1 MSDSVR
7 LTLPAMGE
15 SVAEGTISRWLKAV
29 GDSVAEG
36 ESVVEVTTDKVDV
49 EVPSPTA
56 GKLESIVA
64 QEGDTVEVG
73 ATLATIAAGEAGA
86 AAVSP
91 AAVTPSRTEGS
102 NGSSASNRA
111 GDASA
116 TEVAARPADEPPPP
130 AAARPSAPSN
140 PPAPAA
146 ADVNASPLARRSA
159 AIRGVDLSTVRGS
172 GPAGLVRSADVSAA
186 ASAPA
191 PSKAAVRA
199 STAPQAPPGDS
210 TVELRGPAASLV
222 DYMEQSRDIPT
233 ATSFRTI
240 AVMVLD
246 VRRRE
251 INLGLATAAKQMKV
265 SFTHLIGHA
274 IARAAAEM
282 PEMCA
287 HFARTEKGRPARVDG
302 AAHLGIAVDSR
313 RKDGTR
319 FLVVPVIRDAG
330 TRTFADFRE
339 EYERLIERARSNS
352 LSADELRGATLTLTN
367 PGGIGTVASVPRLM
381 PGQGTIV
388 AVGAL
393 GYPAEWRDLPDARLR
408 ELGLAKVMT
417 MTSTYDHRVI
427 QGAQSGE
434 FLGRVEALL
443 AGESGFYEAVFE
455 SLGIGLPAADVSR
468 SSAETRPAPATAVAD
483 QPPSRELLGAMQA
496 ATSLIKAHRT
506 HGHLG
511 AHLDPLGT
519 PSPGDPA
526 MEPETYGLT
535 PDVMERIPAALLRV
549 YVRGRTLAE
558 VLPNLRRTY
567 CGTIAYEIEH
577 IASHE
582 QRVWLREHIESGAYR
597 LPFNAEAKRRLL
609 QRLTKVEAMERY
621 LRRTFLGQ
629 KTFSAEGVDAMI
641 PMLEGLLT
649 AIADDG
655 IGEVVMGMSHRGRLA
670 TIAHVVN
677 RPYEAVLV
685 AFERGE
691 LRRAVAALND
701 APTGDVKYHIGAT
714 GTYVTDTGKGI
725 TVRLLS
731 NPSHLEAVDP
741 VVEGWTRSAQ
751 TRRSSSVLHVDPMAA
766 VPVLLHGDAAFAG
779 QGVVAEVLNLQSLP
793 GYATGG
799 TVHIIT
805 NNQIGFTTEARDGR
819 STRYAS
825 DLAKGFDVPIVHVNA
840 DDIEACINAVRLAWD
855 YRRAYHRDV
864 VIDLIGYRRFGHS
877 ETDEPSYTQPL
888 MYQKI
893 KNHPTAREIFMNKL
907 VAEGIITEADGAND
921 FETAYGAVAEAHK
934 RVKATM
940 ATEPVDDREES
951 TAAETEARRP
961 PTRVPRATLVSLN
974 EQLTVAPREFH
985 IYPKLAKQLE
995 RRRATLS
1002 EGGIDWG
1009 TAESLA
1015 FASLLLEGHP
1025 IRLSGQDTQR
1035 GTFSQRHLVFHDD
1048 QTGAEWVPMHHLVSA
1063 AATFEVYN
1071 SPLSEVACLGFEY
1084 GYSAADPDTMVLWEA
1099 QYGDFVN
1106 NAQLIVDQFVA
1117 SALAKWGQRSRLVL
1131 LLPHGYEGNGP
1142 EHSSARLERFLQ
1154 LSAHGN
1160 MRVANCSTSA
1170 QYFHLLRDQAIA
1182 GTARPLVVM
1191 TPKRLLRLQE
1201 SASALEDL
1209 TQGEF
1214 RPVIDDPTTSASPRA
1229 RKKVRTMLLCTG
1241 KIYYELELHPD
1252 RREAEDMAI
1261 VRVEL
1266 LNPLPVEEVLALL
1279 RTYPNLEQI
1288 YWVQEEPA
1296 NMGAWLHLARPIGK
1310 RRPYD
1315 IRWDYI
1321 GRPRRA
1327 SPSEGSAGSHQLEQ
1341 ERIVTTA
1348 LASSQILAAKAANEG
1363 LAPAELKA
1371 STDPKAAGDS

>member
-1 MSDSVR
+1 
-7 LTLPAMGE
+7 MGE
-15 SVAEGTISRWLKAV
+15 SVTEGTISRWLKAV
-29 GDSVAEG
+29 GDTVTEG
-36 ESVVEVTTDKVDV
+36 KSLVEVTTDKVDV
-49 EVPSPTA
+49 EVPSPAA
-56 GKLESIVA
+56 GTLETIVA
-64 QEGDTVEVG
+64 QEGDTVAVG
-73 ATLATIAAGEAGA
+73 ATLATIAAGANGA
-86 AAVSP
+86 AAKGTGP
-91 AAVTPSRTEGS
+91 AAATPAAS
-102 NGSSASNRA
+102 NGSGTAPSPDHQPQVA
-111 GDASA
+111 GEQPPAEA
-116 TEVAARPADEPPPP
+116 EQPPARPAQATATSPP
-130 AAARPSAPSN
+130 AAGDSTV
-140 PPAPAA
+140 PAT
-146 ADVNASPLARRSA
+146 PLARRRA
-159 AIRGVDLSTVRGS
+159 AIQGVDLASVTGS
-172 GPAGLVRSADVSAA
+172 GPAGLARADDVTRSANGPSRSTEAK
-186 ASAPA
+186 SSSPA
-191 PSKAAVRA
+191 PV
-199 STAPQAPPGDS
+199 APPGEA

-240 AVMVLD
+240 AVTVLD
-246 VRRRE
+246 ARRRE
-251 INLGLATAAKQMKV
+251 LNRGLTTAGKQIKV
-265 SFTHLIGHA
+265 SFTHLIGYA

-282 PEMCA
+282 PEMSA
-287 HFARTEKGRPARVDG
+287 HFARTEQGRPARVENG
-302 AAHLGIAVDSR
+302 VHLGIAVDSR
-313 RKDGTR
+313 RKDGGR

-330 TRTFADFRE
+330 SRAFDDFLA
-339 EYERLIERARSNS
+339 EYERLIDRARTNA
-352 LSADELRGATLTLTN
+352 LAADELRGGTITLTN
-367 PGGIGTVASVPRLM
+367 PGGIGTIASVPRLM

-393 GYPAEWRDLPDARLR
+393 GYPAEWRDAPESRLR
-408 ELGLAKVMT
+408 ELGVAKVMT

-434 FLGRVEALL
+434 FLGRIEALL
-443 AGESGFYEAVFE
+443 NGDGDFYSSVFE
-455 SLGIGLPAADVSR
+455 SLGVGLPAADIPQSRANSRAVS
-468 SSAETRPAPATAVAD
+468 APVDTDAAPATV
-483 QPPSRELLGAMQA
+483 PSRQMLGAVQA

-519 PSPGDPA
+519 PPLGDPA

-535 PDVMERIPAALLRV
+535 PELMEQIPSDVLRV
-549 YVRGRTLAE
+549 YVPGRNLAE

-597 LPFNAEAKRRLL
+597 MPFSPDSKRRLL

-621 LRRTFLGQ
+621 LRRTFIGQ

-641 PMLEGLLT
+641 PMLEGLLA

-677 RPYEAVLV
+677 RPYAAVLV

-691 LRRAVAALND
+691 LRRAVASLND

-725 TVRLLS
+725 SVRLLS

-741 VVEGWTRSAQ
+741 VVEGWTRAEQ
-751 TRRSSSVLHVDPMAA
+751 TKRNSSTLHVDPTVA

-779 QGVVAEVLNLQSLP
+779 QGIVAEVFNLQSLR

-799 TVHIIT
+799 TVHLIT
-805 NNQIGFTTEARDGR
+805 NNQVGFTTDASDAR

-825 DLAKGFDVPIVHVNA
+825 DLAKGYDVPIVHVNA

-855 YRRAYHRDV
+855 YRRTYHRDV
-864 VIDLIGYRRFGHS
+864 VIDLIGYRRFGHN
-877 ETDEPSYTQPL
+877 ETDEPAYTQPL

-893 KNHPTAREIFMNKL
+893 REHPTAREIYLHKL
-907 VAEGIITEADGAND
+907 VAEGLITEADGAND
-921 FETAYGAVAEAHK
+921 FETAYSAVAEAHK
-934 RVKATM
+934 RVKATL
-940 ATEPVDDREES
+940 ATDPTEESEES
-951 TAAETEARRP
+951 TAAETQTPRP
-961 PTRVPRATLVSLN
+961 STRVARDTLLTLN
-974 EQLTVAPREFH
+974 AQLVVAPDDFH
-985 IYPKLAKQLE
+985 VYPKLARQLE
-995 RRRATLS
+995 RRLAAVN
-1002 EGGIDWG
+1002 EGTGVDWG

-1015 FASLLLEGHP
+1015 FASLLTEGHP

-1048 QTGAEWVPMHHLVSA
+1048 RNGATWIPMQNLVGAE
-1063 AATFEVYN
+1063 ATFEVYN
-1071 SPLSEVACLGFEY
+1071 SPLSEVACVGFEY
-1084 GYSAADPDTMVLWEA
+1084 GYSAADPTTMVLWEA

-1106 NAQLIVDQFVA
+1106 NAEMVVDQFIS

-1160 MRVANCSTSA
+1160 MRVANCSTAA

-1182 GTARPLVVM
+1182 PTARPLVVM
-1191 TPKRLLRLQE
+1191 TPKSLLRLKE
-1201 SASALEDL
+1201 SASTLDELAD
-1209 TQGEF
+1209 GEF
-1214 RPVIDDPTTSASPRA
+1214 RPVIDDPATSATA
-1229 RKKVRTMLLCTG
+1229 KQRKAVRTMLLCTG
-1241 KIYYELELHPD
+1241 KVYYELELHPD
-1252 RREAEDMAI
+1252 RREAEDLAI
-1261 VRVEL
+1261 VRIEL
-1266 LNPLPVEEVLALL
+1266 LNPLPVDDVLALI
-1279 RTYPNLEQI
+1279 RRYPNLEQI

-1296 NMGAWLHLARPIGK
+1296 NMGAWPHLSRPIGK

-1327 SPSEGSAGSHQLEQ
+1327 SPSEGSAGSHHIEQ
-1341 ERIVTTA
+1341 ERIVNSA
-1348 LASSQILAAKAANEG
+1348 IASSSILAAKAAEEG
-1363 LAPAELKA
+1363 LQPADLKA
-1371 STDPKAAGDS
+1371 SADPKTAGNS

>member
-1 MSDSVR
+1 
-7 LTLPAMGE
+7 MGE

-29 GDSVAEG
+29 GDSVTEG
-36 ESVVEVTTDKVDV
+36 ETLVEVTTDKVDV
-49 EVPSPTA
+49 EVPSPAA
-56 GKLESIVA
+56 GTLESIVA
-64 QEGDTVEVG
+64 QEGDTVAVG
-73 ATLATIAAGEAGA
+73 ATLATIAPGANGA
-86 AAVSP
+86 APKQA
-91 AAVTPSRTEGS
+91 PSATGSTSADS
-102 NGSSASNRA
+102 NGAAEVSGADSGSAPPA
-111 GDASA
+111 E
-116 TEVAARPADEPPPP
+116 TEAPGPEQPPALPAQSTAAPAPRPAP
-130 AAARPSAPSN
+130 
-140 PPAPAA
+140 
-146 ADVNASPLARRSA
+146 VNAAIATSPLARRA
-159 AIRGVDLSTVRGS
+159 AALRGVDLHEVTGT
-172 GPAGLVRSADVSAA
+172 GPAGLVRAGDVAA
-186 ASAPA
+186 ANGPTAAAAP
-191 PSKAAVRA
+191 PP
-199 STAPQAPPGDS
+199 STAPVAPAGGE
-210 TVELRGPAASLV
+210 TVELRGPAAALV
-222 DYMEQSRDIPT
+222 DYMELSRDIPT
-233 ATSFRTI
+233 ATSFRNL
-240 AVMVLD
+240 AVSVLD
-246 VRRRE
+246 ARRRE
-251 INLGLATAAKQMKV
+251 LNLSLTTAGKQMKV
-265 SFTHLIGHA
+265 SFTHLIGYA
-274 IARAAAEM
+274 VVKAAAEM

-287 HFARTEKGRPARVDG
+287 HFARTDEGRPARVEDG
-302 AAHLGIAVDSR
+302 VHLGLAVDSR

-330 TRTFADFRE
+330 SRTFADFHG
-339 EYERLIERARSNS
+339 EYERLIDRARSNT
-352 LSADELRGATLTLTN
+352 LAADELRGATITLTN

-388 AVGAL
+388 AAGAL
-393 GYPAEWRDLPDARLR
+393 GYSSEWRDVPESRIRD
-408 ELGLAKVMT
+408 LGVAKVMI

-434 FLGRVEALL
+434 FLGRIEALL
-443 AGESGFYEAVFE
+443 NGVDDFYTAVFE
-455 SLGIGLPAADVSR
+455 SLGVGRPAAEIPR
-468 SSAETRPAPATAVAD
+468 SSAASQAPAAAAEPGTVAAAT
-483 QPPSRELLGAMQA
+483 PSRQMLGAIQA

-519 PSPGDPA
+519 LPLGDPA

-535 PDVMERIPAALLRV
+535 PDLMEQIPADLLRV
-549 YVRGRTLAE
+549 YVPGRNLAE

-597 LPFNAEAKRRLL
+597 MPFNAENKRRLL

-649 AIADDG
+649 VIAADG
-655 IGEVVMGMSHRGRLA
+655 IGQVVMGMSHRGRLA

-691 LRRAVAALND
+691 LRRAVGAPND
-701 APTGDVKYHIGAT
+701 APTGDVKYHIGST

-741 VVEGWTRSAQ
+741 VVEGWTRAEQ
-751 TRRSSSVLHVDPMAA
+751 TRRSSSALHVDPMVA

-779 QGVVAEVLNLQSLP
+779 QGIVAEVFNLQSLA

-805 NNQIGFTTEARDGR
+805 DNQVGFTTEASDAR

-855 YRRAYHRDV
+855 YRRTYNRDV
-864 VIDLIGYRRFGHS
+864 VIDLIGYRRFGHN

-893 KNHPTAREIFMNKL
+893 KQHPTARDIYLQKL
-907 VAEGIITEADGAND
+907 VGEGLVTEADGAND
-921 FETAYGAVAEAHK
+921 FETAYSALAEAHK
-934 RVKATM
+934 RVRATL
-940 ATEPVDDREES
+940 ASDPAEETEES
-951 TAAETEARRP
+951 KAAETETPRP
-961 PTRVPRATLVSLN
+961 ATRVARDTLVALN
-974 EQLTVAPREFH
+974 EQLLATPDDFH
-985 IYPKLAKQLE
+985 VFPKLAKQLE
-995 RRRATLS
+995 RRRTAVS

-1009 TAESLA
+1009 TAEALG
-1015 FASLLLEGHP
+1015 FASLLIEGHP

-1048 QTGAEWVPMHHLVSA
+1048 RNGAEWIPMEHLMSA

-1071 SPLSEVACLGFEY
+1071 SPLSEVGCLGFEY
-1084 GYSAADPDTMVLWEA
+1084 GYSAADPSTMVLWEA

-1106 NAQLIVDQFVA
+1106 NAELIVDQFI
-1117 SALAKWGQRSRLVL
+1117 SSSLAKWGQNSRLVL

-1154 LSAHGN
+1154 LAAHGN
-1160 MRVANCSTSA
+1160 MRVANCSTAA
-1170 QYFHLLRDQAIA
+1170 QYFHLLRDQAISP
-1182 GTARPLVVM
+1182 TARPLVIM
-1191 TPKRLLRLQE
+1191 TPKSLLRLKE
-1201 SASALEDL
+1201 SACTLDELSDGEFRNILDDPVTSASAK
-1209 TQGEF
+1209 Q
-1214 RPVIDDPTTSASPRA
+1214 
-1229 RKKVRTMLLCTG
+1229 RKKVHTMLLCTG

-1315 IRWDYI
+1315 IGWDYI

-1327 SPSEGSAGSHQLEQ
+1327 SPSEGSTGSHHIEQ
-1341 ERIVTTA
+1341 ERIVKTA
-1348 LASSQILAAKAANEG
+1348 ISTSQILAGKQADIGHMQTAD
-1363 LAPAELKA
+1363 LKTSA
-1371 STDPKAAGDS
+1371 DPKTAGES

>member
-1 MSDSVR
+1 
-7 LTLPAMGE
+7 MGE
-15 SVAEGTISRWLKAV
+15 SVTEGTISRWLKSV

-36 ESVVEVTTDKVDV
+36 ETLVEVTTDKVDV
-49 EVPSPTA
+49 EVPSPAA
-56 GKLESIVA
+56 GTLEAIVA
-64 QEGDTVEVG
+64 QEGETVAVG
-73 ATLATIAAGEAGA
+73 ATLATIAAGANGA
-86 AAVSP
+86 ATQP
-91 AAVTPSRTEGS
+91 AA
-102 NGSSASNRA
+102 
-111 GDASA
+111 DA
-116 TEVAARPADEPPPP
+116 P
-130 AAARPSAPSN
+130 AAAESAASN
-140 PPAPAA
+140 GAATAPPDAPAPAA
-146 ADVNASPLARRSA
+146 AEAEATEEGATTKPTATEPAPPPAMGGAPVNASPLARRRA
-159 AIRGVDLSTVRGS
+159 AIQGVDLAAATGT
-172 GPAGLVRSADVSAA
+172 GPGGLVRSGDVSTAA
-186 ASAPA
+186 NGAPA
-191 PSKAAVRA
+191 AHAKTRSPVAPS
-199 STAPQAPPGDS
+199 GEG

-222 DYMEQSRDIPT
+222 DYMELSRDIPT
-233 ATSFRTI
+233 ATSFRTV
-240 AVMVLD
+240 AVTVLD
-246 VRRRE
+246 ARRRE
-251 INLGLATAAKQMKV
+251 LNLGLTTAGKQIKV
-265 SFTHLIGHA
+265 SYTHLIGYA

-282 PEMCA
+282 PEMSA
-287 HFARTEKGRPARVDG
+287 HFARTESGKPARVDSG
-302 AAHLGIAVDSR
+302 VHLGLAVDSR
-313 RKDGTR
+313 RKDGSR
-319 FLVVPVIRDAG
+319 FLVVPVITDAG
-330 TRTFADFRE
+330 GRTFADFRT
-339 EYERLIERARSNS
+339 EYERLIDRARTNT
-352 LSADELRGATLTLTN
+352 LAADELRGATITLTN

-393 GYPAEWRDLPDARLR
+393 GYPPEWREVPESRLR
-408 ELGLAKVMT
+408 ELGVAKVMT

-434 FLGRVEALL
+434 FLGRIQALL
-443 AGESGFYEAVFE
+443 DGDGDFYTSVFE
-455 SLGIGLPAADVSR
+455 SLGIGLPAADIPR
-468 SSAETRPAPATAVAD
+468 SSAEPRAAVATAAAESSATASVV
-483 QPPSRELLGAMQA
+483 PSRQMLGAVQA

-519 PSPGDPA
+519 PPLGDPA

-535 PDVMERIPAALLRV
+535 PDLMEQIPADVLRV
-549 YVRGRTLAE
+549 YVPGRNLAE

-597 LPFNAEAKRRLL
+597 LPFSPDQKRRLL

-621 LRRTFLGQ
+621 LRRTFIGQ

-649 AIADDG
+649 TIADDG

-677 RPYEAVLV
+677 RPYAAILV

-691 LRRAVAALND
+691 MRRAVAALND
-701 APTGDVKYHIGAT
+701 APTGDVKYHIGST
-714 GTYVTDTGKGI
+714 GTYLTDSGKGI
-725 TVRLLS
+725 AVRLLS

-741 VVEGWTRSAQ
+741 VVEGWTRAEQ
-751 TRRSSSVLHVDPMAA
+751 TRRSSSALHVDPMAA

-779 QGVVAEVLNLQSLP
+779 QGVVAEVFNLQSLA

-805 NNQIGFTTEARDGR
+805 NNQVGFTTDASDAR

-855 YRRAYHRDV
+855 YRRTYHRDV
-864 VIDLIGYRRFGHS
+864 VIDLIGYRRFGHN

-893 KNHPTAREIFMNKL
+893 KEHPTAREIYMHKL
-907 VAEGIITEADGAND
+907 VAEGLITEADGAND
-921 FETAYGAVAEAHK
+921 FETAYTAVAEAHK
-934 RVKATM
+934 KVKATL
-940 ATEPVDDREES
+940 AVDPAEESEES
-951 TAAETEARRP
+951 TAAETETPRP
-961 PTRVPRATLVSLN
+961 STRIPRETLITLN
-974 EQLTVAPREFH
+974 EQLVSAPDDFH
-985 IYPKLAKQLE
+985 VYPKLSKQLE
-995 RRRATLS
+995 RRRAAVR
-1002 EGGIDWG
+1002 EGTGIDWG

-1015 FASLLLEGHP
+1015 FASLLTEGHP

-1048 QTGAEWVPMHHLVSA
+1048 RNGAQWIPMENVVGAE
-1063 AATFEVYN
+1063 ATFEVYN
-1071 SPLSEVACLGFEY
+1071 SPLSEVGCLGFEY
-1084 GYSAADPDTMVLWEA
+1084 GYSAADPTTTVLWEA

-1106 NAQLIVDQFVA
+1106 NAEMVVDQFIS

-1154 LSAHGN
+1154 LAAHGN
-1160 MRVANCSTSA
+1160 MRVANCSTAA

-1182 GTARPLVVM
+1182 PTARPLVIM
-1191 TPKRLLRLQE
+1191 TPKRLLRLAE
-1201 SASALEDL
+1201 SSCTLDDL
-1209 TQGEF
+1209 ADGEF
-1214 RPVIDDPTTSASPRA
+1214 HAVLDDPVTSASPKQ
-1229 RKKVRTMLLCTG
+1229 RKNVHTMLLCTG
-1241 KIYYELELHPD
+1241 KVYYELALHPE
-1252 RREAEDMAI
+1252 RAEAEDLAI
-1261 VRVEL
+1261 VRIEL
-1266 LNPLPVEEVLALL
+1266 LNPLPVDEVLALI

-1296 NMGAWLHLARPIGK
+1296 NMGAWPHLSRPIGK

-1327 SPSEGSAGSHQLEQ
+1327 SPSEGSAGSHHIEQ
-1341 ERIVTTA
+1341 ERIINSA
-1348 LASSQILAAKAANEG
+1348 IASSPILARKEAGNGTLQHADLAA
-1363 LAPAELKA
+1363 
-1371 STDPKAAGDS
+1371 SSDPKTAGDS